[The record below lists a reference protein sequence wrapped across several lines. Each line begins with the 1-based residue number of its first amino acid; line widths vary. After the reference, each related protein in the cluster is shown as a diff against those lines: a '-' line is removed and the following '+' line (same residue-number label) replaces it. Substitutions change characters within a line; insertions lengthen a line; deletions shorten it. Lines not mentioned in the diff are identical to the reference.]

1 MLRLGILGAGTIGY
15 RVAQA
20 CAHGEVPYEIVSV
33 LDNDPDK
40 RGRVRALGAKV
51 DSAGDLIDLLRAS
64 DVVVEAAAASA
75 VAPLMEKA
83 QYLWQLTD
91 EAAER
96 EETYIENEAPIGLLT
111 RARTNELRGERKRV
125 AIADHIVVMSVGGLL
140 DVDLTAPGP
149 TIHAPSGALGGLDA
163 IQAMAIAGLDEVTLT
178 TRKPPAGLG
187 MDVTEETVLFEGSA
201 RDVIAKYPKNVNVAV
216 ALSLAGIGPD
226 RTRCRL
232 VADPAIERNTH
243 HVVARGAAGEVE
255 FVSRN
260 VPSPDNPATSYLA
273 ALSAIALLKKLAS
286 KLQVG

>member
-1 MLRLGILGAGTIGY
+1 MFRLGILGAGTIGY

-20 CAHGEVPYEIVSV
+20 AVNGEVPYHLSAVLELGDDKCSRMRGLHAGINCVS
-33 LDNDPDK
+33 DFEQ
-40 RGRVRALGAKV
+40 
-51 DSAGDLIDLLRAS
+51 LLAAS
-64 DVVVEAAAASA
+64 DVVVEAAAAA
-75 VAPLMEKA
+75 VVPSFV
-83 QYLWQLTD
+83 T
-91 EAAER
+91 AAR
-96 EETYIENEAPIGLLT
+96 SSGKVDKHLII
-111 RARTNELRGERKRV
+111 
-125 AIADHIVVMSVGGLL
+125 MSVGGL
-140 DVDLTAPGP
+140 VDIDINADGP
-149 TIHAPSGALGGLDA
+149 VIHAPSGALGGLDA
-163 IQAMAIAGLDEVTLT
+163 IQAMAVAGLDEVTLT

-187 MDVTEETVLFEGSA
+187 MDVAEETVLFEGSA

-232 VADPAIERNTH
+232 IADPAIERNTH
-243 HVVARGAAGEVE
+243 HVVARGAAGEIE

>member
-20 CAHGEVPYEIVSV
+20 AVNGEVPYQLVAV
-33 LDNDPDK
+33 LELHADK
-40 RGRVRALGAKV
+40 RARLCELHPSVYCASDFGELFE
-51 DSAGDLIDLLRAS
+51 AS
-64 DVVVEAAAASA
+64 DVVVEAAAAGVVPSM
-75 VAPLMEKA
+75 L
-83 QYLWQLTD
+83 
-91 EAAER
+91 
-96 EETYIENEAPIGLLT
+96 
-111 RARTNELRGERKRV
+111 RATQGRNF
-125 AIADHIVVMSVGGLL
+125 ADKHFIIMSVGGLI
-140 DVDLTAPGP
+140 DLQFDQNCPV
-149 TIHAPSGALGGLDA
+149 IHAPSGALGGLDA

-187 MDVTEETVLFEGSA
+187 MDVTEETLLFEGSA
-201 RDVIAKYPKNVNVAV
+201 REVIAKYPKNVNVAV

-232 VADPAIERNTH
+232 VADPGISRNTH

-255 FVSRN
+255 FTSRN
-260 VPSPDNPATSYLA
+260 LPSPDNPATSYLA